1 MKTTSF
7 FGFGEKQNLNKYDNK
22 VIEYYQEILNLI
34 IEIAKQESIK
44 EIEIIDKKYFKAVD
58 TASMMIESYMSVLQ
72 FYRNIKRDI
81 TKREIEVI
89 EQIQENLKLDD
100 DFEIKNKI
108 ELADCYFHIGNEN
121 KARKL
126 ILEFI
131 KNNPDEDEAYMC
143 MQNWYMYDQPNI
155 NKLAEVIDLAE
166 TNNHILFTDFGYD
179 RLVQFYDSIG
189 DTKNKQKYEE
199 LYSKWRSKR
208 DIIEFQNRYIYI
220 YQPCGVCGSATTK
233 RRDVILDFDI
243 LSEIITF
250 EKKGKYGK
258 EKHQNL
264 SVKVKVVANMVSGN
278 T

>member
-1 MKTTSF
+1 MKDVIEKIMELNRKIENIAMKTTSF

-22 VIEYYQEILNLI
+22 IIEYYQEILNLI
-34 IEIAKQESIK
+34 IEITKQESIK
-44 EIEIIDKKYFKAVD
+44 EIEIIDKKHFKVVD

-72 FYRNIKRDI
+72 FYRNIERDI

-108 ELADCYFHIGNEN
+108 ELSDCYFHIENEN

-143 MQNWYMYDQPNI
+143 MQNWYMYDKPDI

-199 LYSKWRSKR
+199 LYNKWKNKR
-208 DIIEFQNRYIYI
+208 DTIEF
-220 YQPCGVCGSATTK
+220 
-233 RRDVILDFDI
+233 
-243 LSEIITF
+243 
-250 EKKGKYGK
+250 
-258 EKHQNL
+258 
-264 SVKVKVVANMVSGN
+264 
-278 T
+278 

>member
-1 MKTTSF
+1 MKDIIEKIMELNKKIENIAMKTTSF
-7 FGFGEKQNLNKYDNK
+7 FGFGEKQNLNGYDKK
-22 VIEYYQEILNLI
+22 VLEYYQEILNLI
-34 IEIAKQESIK
+34 IAIAKQESIK
-44 EIEIIDKKYFKAVD
+44 EIEIIDKKHFNVVD

-72 FYRNIKRDI
+72 FYRNIESDI

-89 EQIQENLKLDD
+89 EQIQENLNLDD
-100 DFEIKNKI
+100 EFEIKNKI

-143 MQNWYMYDQPNI
+143 MQNWYMYDKPDI

-199 LYSKWRSKR
+199 LYNKWKNKR
-208 DIIEFQNRYIYI
+208 DTIEF
-220 YQPCGVCGSATTK
+220 
-233 RRDVILDFDI
+233 
-243 LSEIITF
+243 
-250 EKKGKYGK
+250 
-258 EKHQNL
+258 
-264 SVKVKVVANMVSGN
+264 
-278 T
+278 